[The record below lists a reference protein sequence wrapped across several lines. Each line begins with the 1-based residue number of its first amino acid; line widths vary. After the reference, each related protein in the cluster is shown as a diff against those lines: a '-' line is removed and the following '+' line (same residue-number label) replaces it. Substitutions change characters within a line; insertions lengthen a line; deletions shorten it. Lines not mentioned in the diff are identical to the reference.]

1 MGHSDQIQ
9 ICPMVKG
16 WQNEGVYDELELC
29 LCSNQGQ
36 IMTETVFYYDWT
48 FWSAFAAIAA
58 LIISLSPHII
68 LLVRRPRLEVEV
80 QSRIG
85 VTHKVGNPNI
95 WMFVSIRNTGGKKIK
110 LKSLSINLKRGDMNC
125 FLPSPNYYETIS
137 SQSPVLFIP
146 RELKPGDYWE
156 HGCNFVRE
164 LERNMEQNYRK
175 AESALRADINTK
187 RAVLPPNHPTPVI
200 ADSKL
205 VDTLLNMFNEQF
217 IWHPGEYTIELNIE
231 AIPASASYRK
241 KFRFTLFE
249 SDTDD
254 LKAYAQDYKFGA
266 GIYFHEPT
274 HVVLSIPIYQ
284 SIDN

>member
-1 MGHSDQIQ
+1 
-9 ICPMVKG
+9 
-16 WQNEGVYDELELC
+16 
-29 LCSNQGQ
+29 
-36 IMTETVFYYDWT
+36 MTETVFYYDWT

-187 RAVLPPNHPTPVI
+187 RAVLPPNHLTPVI